1 MTSLFTQYVLC
12 CCLVLISVYPLI
24 HFQLA
29 MINAGAFPG
38 RIILNM
44 LADKIGP
51 LNVIWPS
58 SLVCTILLFALFS
71 ITKSAGI
78 MVFAVLYGFFSG
90 AGKRWAL
97 SEPSVV
103 VKLM

>member
-1 MTSLFTQYVLC
+1 
-12 CCLVLISVYPLI
+12 
-24 HFQLA
+24 

-38 RIILNM
+38 RIVLNI

-58 SLVCTILLFALFS
+58 SLVCTILLFSLFS
-71 ITKSAGI
+71 ITKSASI

-90 AGKRWAL
+90 AGEQLAL
-97 SEPSVV
+97 SKSSVV